1 MNLSSKKTDLR
12 ERIPKQA
19 PVILPLPSNI
29 ETPKWSVMI
38 PVYNT
43 YPYLEQCLLSVLEQD
58 RGIEQMQIMVVDDAS
73 SDGNVKELVKRL
85 GDGRIGY
92 FRQPVNV
99 GKLRNFETCI
109 KLSEG
114 KYIHLLYGDTFLVN
128 DFYLE
133 IESLFEDFP
142 RIGAAFT
149 DFEYIN
155 EKGIKIW
162 DHLRLQVLRGVLKNW
177 LITIAKRQEVQ
188 PPAMVIKRTTYEH
201 LGAYFGIEFGEFW
214 EMAVRIAAHYE
225 VGYCPRVLAKFRVHR
240 SNLALSSEDALLN
253 LVDISKVIG
262 IIRGYL
268 PFENRDS
275 INKESKKYFAQYYSR
290 LSHKVYHEFNQPKA
304 AIQQALGALKMDVNP
319 VSLKYSLLLLV
330 KVLFGY
336 RHIRNFI
343 EKAA

>member
-1 MNLSSKKTDLR
+1 MDSSAKKNEIR

-19 PVILPLPSNI
+19 PIILPNDSGK
-29 ETPKWSVMI
+29 EQPKWSVMI

-43 YPYLEQCLLSVLEQD
+43 YSYLEECLHSVIQQD
-58 RGIEQMQIMVVDDAS
+58 RGIDQMQIMVVDDAS
-73 SDGNVKELVKRL
+73 TDGNVEELVKRV
-85 GDGRIGY
+85 GAGRIGY

-114 KYIHLLYGDTFLVN
+114 KYIHLLYGDTLVLN
-128 DFYLE
+128 DFYIE

-155 EKGIKIW
+155 EKGKKIW
-162 DHLRLQVLRGVLKNW
+162 DHQRLQVLRGVLKNW
-177 LITIAKRQEVQ
+177 LLTIAKKQEVQ
-188 PPAMVIKRTTYEH
+188 PPAMVVKRSTYEQ
-201 LGAYFGIEFGEFW
+201 LGAYYGMEYGEFW

-225 VGYCPRVLAKFRVHR
+225 VGYCPRALAKFRVHG
-240 SNLALSSEDALLN
+240 SNIALTSEDALLN
-253 LVDISKVIG
+253 LKDIAKVIG

-268 PFENRDS
+268 PLDSRDKIS
-275 INKESKKYFAQYYSR
+275 KESKKYFAQFYAR
-290 LSHKVYHEFNQPKA
+290 LAHKVYHEFSQPKV
-304 AIQQALGALKMDVNP
+304 AIQQAIGALKMDINLI
-319 VSLKYSLLLLV
+319 SLKYSTLLFV

-336 RHIRNFI
+336 RHIRNLI
-343 EKAA
+343 EKAP

>member
-12 ERIPKQA
+12 ERIPKLA
-19 PVILPLPSNI
+19 PVIQPLPSSKEQPN
-29 ETPKWSVMI
+29 WSVMI

-43 YPYLEQCLLSVLEQD
+43 IAFLEQCLLSVMEQD
-58 RGIEQMQIMVVDDAS
+58 RGIEHMQIMVVDDAS
-73 SDGNVKELVKRL
+73 TDGNVEELVKRV
-85 GDGRIGY
+85 GAGRIGY

-99 GKLRNFETCI
+99 GKLRNLETCI

-114 KYIHLLYGDTFLVN
+114 KYIHLLYGDTVLLH

-162 DHLRLQVLRGVLKNW
+162 DHQRLQVLRGVLKNW
-177 LITIAKRQEVQ
+177 LLTIAKRQEVQ
-188 PPAMVIKRTTYEH
+188 PPAMVIKRSTYEH
-201 LGAYFGIEFGEFW
+201 LGAYFGMEFGSFW
-214 EMAVRIAAHYE
+214 EMTVRIAAHYE
-225 VGYCPRVLAKFRVHR
+225 VGYCPRFLAKFRVHG
-240 SNLALSSEDALLN
+240 SNIALNSEDVLLN
-253 LVDISKVIG
+253 IQDIAKVIG

-268 PFENRDS
+268 PLENRDR
-275 INKESKKYFAQYYSR
+275 INKESKKYFAQYYAR

-304 AIQQALGALKMDVNP
+304 ALQQAWGALMMDINP
-319 VSLKYSLLLLV
+319 MSLKYASLLFVKLLT
-330 KVLFGY
+330 GY
-336 RHIRNFI
+336 RHIRNMI
-343 EKAA
+343 EKI